1 MDWRAN
7 LIEST
12 DEVRAIAAAARR
24 VAVLGIKTEKQASQP
39 AFYVAAALQRAGVE
53 IVPVPVYYPEV
64 REILGQPVVRRV
76 VDAGFDLDIVDV
88 FRRSEDVDGHL
99 DDLLAARPRC
109 VWLQSG
115 IRNERVAEALAR
127 AGIRVVQDRCLMVE
141 HRAGTARGPIS

>member
-12 DEVRAIAAAARR
+12 SEVRAIAGAARR

-39 AFYVAAALQRAGVE
+39 AFYVPAALQRAGVE

-76 VDAGFDLDIVDV
+76 QDAGGDIDIVDV

-99 DDLLAARPRC
+99 EDLLAARPRC

-115 IRNERVAEALAR
+115 IRNDRVAEALAR
-127 AGIRVVQDRCLMVE
+127 AGIRVVQDRCLMIE
-141 HRAGTARGPIS
+141 HRAASTPH